1 MTASSR
7 YSRAISSEVGDIER
21 RLQVLQN
28 GIEKLGT
35 RASSNARDTADGL
48 SEAVASA
55 LSSWA
60 DRFRHGASSLGD
72 QSTAFGKDAARYG
85 TAALSQISKETEQRP
100 LIAIAVALG
109 VGILI
114 GMATRKRSSPESDS
128 RGRPANGAKG
138 PVFHRRWK
146 CSPDGQAHFSIARA
160 ASIHPD
166 SRVASLRKYFDGCYF
181 HSLSALTRW
190 ALGTAGL

>member
-48 SEAVASA
+48 SEAVGSA
-55 LSSWA
+55 LLSWA
-60 DRFRHGASSLGD
+60 DRFRQGASSLGD

-85 TAALSQISKETEQRP
+85 TAALSQISKKTEQRP
-100 LIAIAVALG
+100 LVAITVALG

-114 GMATRKRSSPESDS
+114 GMATRKRS
-128 RGRPANGAKG
+128 
-138 PVFHRRWK
+138 
-146 CSPDGQAHFSIARA
+146 
-160 ASIHPD
+160 
-166 SRVASLRKYFDGCYF
+166 
-181 HSLSALTRW
+181 
-190 ALGTAGL
+190 